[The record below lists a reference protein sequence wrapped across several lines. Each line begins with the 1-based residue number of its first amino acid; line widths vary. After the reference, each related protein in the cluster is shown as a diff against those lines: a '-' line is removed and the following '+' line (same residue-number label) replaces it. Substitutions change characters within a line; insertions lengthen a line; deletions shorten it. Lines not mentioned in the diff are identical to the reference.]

1 MTVNESK
8 NILRIITATYPNAYK
23 DSPQRL
29 KDAIT
34 VWAVIFKDVP
44 YEAVENALYTYIDS
58 DNGFPPAPG
67 QIKSILYRVQN
78 QDELSE
84 GDAWNLVQRA
94 LSNGL
99 YGAQEEFDRLP
110 EDVQKAVGSPQW
122 IHAVASD
129 EDANMSVES
138 SNFYRRYRK
147 VLADKREVAAMPPR
161 LREWVK
167 ELADKKGVSE
177 VAQLEDKRAASAFE
191 YEERRQKTIEAFLN
205 PQEETISSKTI
216 TSIEMLKER
225 LNADGRFNDQNA

>member
-1 MTVNESK
+1 MTREDASRV
-8 NILRIITATYPNAYK
+8 IRIICAAYPNTYPS
-23 DSPQRL
+23 DEVL
-29 KDAIT
+29 MDAIS
-34 VWAVIFKDVP
+34 VWSVVFAADISELVESAV
-44 YEAVENALYTYIDS
+44 YTYI
-58 DNGFPPAPG
+58 NEERFKAPNPG
-67 QIKSILYRVQN
+67 QIRAIMQRITHP
-78 QDELSE
+78 DELSE

-94 LSNGL
+94 LNNGL

-110 EDVQKAVGSPQW
+110 EDVQKAIGSPQW

-138 SNFYRRYRK
+138 SNFYRRYRQ
-147 VLADKREVAAMPPR
+147 VMADKREKECMPSAVR
-161 LREWVK
+161 KMVEQ
-167 ELADKKGVSE
+167 LADSKGMSE
-177 VAQLEDKRAASAFE
+177 AQMLEDKRTASAFE